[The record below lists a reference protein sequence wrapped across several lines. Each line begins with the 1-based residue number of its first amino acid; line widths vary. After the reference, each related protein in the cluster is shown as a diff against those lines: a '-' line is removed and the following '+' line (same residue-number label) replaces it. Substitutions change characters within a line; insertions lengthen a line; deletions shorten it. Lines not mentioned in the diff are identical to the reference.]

1 MRLFADSG
9 CDLPLAFL
17 QDYNITLFPLIVELN
32 GQQYRDML
40 DLRAEEVYDAIREG
54 ATPRTYQTPKEVLFD
69 AFHALAK
76 SGEDGVYI
84 TFSSSLSGMYD
95 EAVAIRNQL
104 LQQFPQFRLE
114 IIDSQCASLGYGL
127 LVDKAAR
134 MNEEGYS
141 VCEIVQEVQRRMD
154 SMVQLLVVDDLH
166 YLAKGGRLSKA
177 SAFVGELLSINP
189 IFEMQQG
196 KLVEIAKVRGRQKAV
211 NHVLDLLESR
221 CVNLSNQVICISHAD
236 DVTFAA
242 ELKKVIETRF
252 RPRKVGI
259 AMIGSSIGCH
269 TGPEAIALF
278 ALDESYYT
286 HLEHHLT

>member
-17 QDYNITLFPLIVELN
+17 QDYNVTLFPLIVELN

-40 DLRAEEVYDAIREG
+40 DIRAEEVYDAIREG
-54 ATPRTYQTPKEVLFD
+54 AMPRTYQTPKEELYK
-69 AFHALAK
+69 AFHKLAQ
-76 SGEDGVYI
+76 SGEEGLYI
-84 TFSSSLSGMYD
+84 SFSSSLSGMYD
-95 EAVAIRNQL
+95 AAIL
-104 LQQFPQFRLE
+104 IHKELVLQYPQFRLE

-141 VCEIVQEVQRRMD
+141 MCEIVKEVKRRME
-154 SMVQLLVVDDLH
+154 SMVQLLVVDDLR
-166 YLAKGGRLSKA
+166 YLAKGGRISKA

-189 IFEMQQG
+189 IFEMQHG
-196 KLVEIAKVRGRQKAV
+196 KLIEIDKIRGRQKAV
-211 NHVLDLLESR
+211 AHVLDLLEQR
-221 CVNLSNQVICISHAD
+221 CTNLSNQVICISHAD

-242 ELKKVIETRF
+242 ELKKVVEQRF

-259 AMIGSSIGCH
+259 AMIGSSIGAH

-286 HLEHHLT
+286 HIEHHL

>member
-17 QDYNITLFPLIVELN
+17 QDYNVTLFPLVVELN
-32 GQQYRDML
+32 GETYRDML

-54 ATPRTYQTPKEVLFD
+54 ATPRTHQTPSNVLYE
-69 AFHALAK
+69 AFHELAM
-76 SGEDGVYI
+76 SEEDGVYI
-84 TFSSSLSGMYD
+84 TFSSNLSGMYE
-95 EAVAIRNQL
+95 EAVNIKQQL
-104 LQQFPQFRLE
+104 IQQYPGFQLE

-141 VCEIVQEVQRRMD
+141 TCEIVKEVKRRME
-154 SMVQLLVVDDLH
+154 SMVQLLVVDDLR

-177 SAFVGELLSINP
+177 GAFVGELLSINP
-189 IFEMQQG
+189 IFEMKNG
-196 KLVEIAKVRGRQKAV
+196 KLLEIERVRGRQKAMQRM
-211 NHVLDLLESR
+211 LDLLETR
-221 CVNLSNQVICISHAD
+221 CTNLSNQVICISHAD

-242 ELKKVIETRF
+242 ELKKVVETRF

-269 TGPEAIALF
+269 TGPDAIALF

-286 HLEHHLT
+286 HIEHHL